1 MSPGTEKQIYL
12 NSQDEVHRQAAMV
25 SKAFGDALREAR
37 ENLRKAQEEKE
48 KPQDSCCP
56 CPDSCGDSYGDE
68 YGDEYGDGESAE
80 VQLSPSIT
88 QRILESST
96 ELNIKAGELVDILL
110 GQGLREIEAT
120 GSFTIIGF
128 NVDECE

>member
-37 ENLRKAQEEKE
+37 ENLRKAQEEKG

>member
-1 MSPGTEKQIYL
+1 
-12 NSQDEVHRQAAMV
+12 MV

-37 ENLRKAQEEKE
+37 ENLKEARENLKKAQEEQE
-48 KPQDSCCP
+48 KPQDFCCP